1 MVCIPLK
8 PRRVF
13 AKGGIRYYHATKDSK
28 QRVVQV
34 PDGFKVWHEGHV
46 VMPDDEQVAEYLAC
60 FGYTG
65 VKKITVE
72 EALSDELQRMEK
84 LQPSASATRF

>member
-1 MVCIPLK
+1 MVCIPRE

-13 AKGGIRYYHATKDSK
+13 AKGRIRYYHATKNGK

-34 PDGFKVWHEGHV
+34 PDGFKVSHEGCRC
-46 VMPDDEQVAEYLAC
+46 MPDDEQVARYLSC
-60 FGYTG
+60 FGYTK
-65 VKKITVE
+65 VKRITTE

-84 LQPSASATRF
+84 LQPSASTGG